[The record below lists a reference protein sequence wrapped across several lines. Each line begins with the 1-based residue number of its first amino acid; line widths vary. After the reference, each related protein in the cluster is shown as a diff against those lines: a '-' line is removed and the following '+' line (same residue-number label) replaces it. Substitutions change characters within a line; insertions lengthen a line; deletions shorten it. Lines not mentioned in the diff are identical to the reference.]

1 MKSKSSVTRRNRIAA
16 LAGIALI
23 SIPLMLVPVLRAGHA
38 HSAEVQPTAVSMQA
52 MSGSLADIIEA
63 DRPAVVTV
71 IANIHAQEA
80 QEGGGPQFGPG
91 SPFDEFFRQFF
102 GENGPM
108 HSQRPMPTQPPQ
120 QQPKPQAEALGSGFI
135 IGSDGTIVT
144 NNHVID
150 GATEIKVIMDDGSE
164 HVAKLVGQD
173 AKTDLAV
180 LKIESGKV
188 LPTVS
193 WGDSET
199 LRVGDAVVAIGN
211 PFGIGTTVTSGIVS
225 ARGRDLHNGPYDD
238 FIQVDAAINHGN
250 SGGPLINMEGRVI
263 GINTAIYS
271 PNGGNVGVGFAIPSA
286 VAQRVVEALI
296 KDGSIAHG
304 YLGVRIQSVTPEIA
318 DALGLK
324 DKNGALVAGVEPDS
338 PASKGGI
345 QAGDIILTL
354 NGKAVRDSRDLSR
367 SVADLK
373 PGATQD
379 IGVLRNGKT
388 IDVNVAIGD
397 GNVTPKTP
405 QQQPALDGEQAVPD
419 LGIGLSTNPSGEG
432 GGVVVSLDP
441 EKPGA
446 MAGLREGD
454 IISGVNQQAE
464 TSPSA
469 IADAVHGA
477 AQAGRTSVLLQVE
490 RGGQQVFVA
499 IPFAQG

>member
-1 MKSKSSVTRRNRIAA
+1 
-16 LAGIALI
+16 
-23 SIPLMLVPVLRAGHA
+23 
-38 HSAEVQPTAVSMQA
+38 
-52 MSGSLADIIEA
+52 
-63 DRPAVVTV
+63 
-71 IANIHAQEA
+71 
-80 QEGGGPQFGPG
+80 
-91 SPFDEFFRQFF
+91 
-102 GENGPM
+102 
-108 HSQRPMPTQPPQ
+108 
-120 QQPKPQAEALGSGFI
+120 
-135 IGSDGTIVT
+135 
-144 NNHVID
+144 
-150 GATEIKVIMDDGSE
+150 
-164 HVAKLVGQD
+164 VAKLVGQD

-225 ARGRDLHNGPYDD
+225 ARGRDRHNGPYDD

-397 GNVTPKTP
+397 GNVTPKT
-405 QQQPALDGEQAVPD
+405 
-419 LGIGLSTNPSGEG
+419 
-432 GGVVVSLDP
+432 
-441 EKPGA
+441 
-446 MAGLREGD
+446 
-454 IISGVNQQAE
+454 
-464 TSPSA
+464 
-469 IADAVHGA
+469 
-477 AQAGRTSVLLQVE
+477 
-490 RGGQQVFVA
+490 
-499 IPFAQG
+499 